1 MLSCWIPFALYL
13 CDSCIRCRA
22 GDSPRACTCAAR
34 QFNLD
39 LQPHSAS
46 LYELSPSGRTAE
58 PRDAR
63 GRGDKHGAWRDER
76 RERPERLRGSTGVVR
91 DGETRVGRADGE
103 RNSIVSWVQLEAAFC
118 LLEDLFSN
126 SFGGTTSNNS
136 LAFLVGSRV
145 TQHATGL
152 ASPPLTGVRHVRGCE
167 EVRSSELIASGQ
179 WQSRKNRSATLS
191 PRRSPTAGS
200 RRDLRAAAHGL
211 VPAALSGAWLPRPR
225 LVSRRRGPSPSPGV
239 AAAAPT

>member
-1 MLSCWIPFALYL
+1 M
-13 CDSCIRCRA
+13 
-22 GDSPRACTCAAR
+22 
-34 QFNLD
+34 
-39 LQPHSAS
+39 
-46 LYELSPSGRTAE
+46 
-58 PRDAR
+58 
-63 GRGDKHGAWRDER
+63 
-76 RERPERLRGSTGVVR
+76 
-91 DGETRVGRADGE
+91 GRADGE

-225 LVSRRRGPSPSPGV
+225 LNECSGSRIRWACSRIRLDERLFGR
-239 AAAAPT
+239 AHT

>member
-1 MLSCWIPFALYL
+1 M
-13 CDSCIRCRA
+13 
-22 GDSPRACTCAAR
+22 
-34 QFNLD
+34 
-39 LQPHSAS
+39 
-46 LYELSPSGRTAE
+46 
-58 PRDAR
+58 
-63 GRGDKHGAWRDER
+63 
-76 RERPERLRGSTGVVR
+76 
-91 DGETRVGRADGE
+91 GRADGE

-211 VPAALSGAWLPRPR
+211 VPQQRSLARGCHDRDWSLGAAGHPLLRGW
-225 LVSRRRGPSPSPGV
+225 RRRHQREPGYTSVATRPATSADLGAHGPEQPRILPVQITRGCN
-239 AAAAPT
+239 